1 MKITQKEDVRTG
13 SCGGHDIDSISIVWI
28 EILEKKTVEWNLNS
42 IEFNCDKNELSKL
55 ILNYFVP
62 SDFQFFMLFKWK

>member
-28 EILEKKTVEWNLNS
+28 EILEKNCGMKS
-42 IEFNCDKNELSKL
+42 KFNWIQL
-55 ILNYFVP
+55 
-62 SDFQFFMLFKWK
+62 W